1 MDKLAITALAAGILG
16 LAASQALAAPSAADK
31 TFATKAAQGGM
42 AEVQDGTLAQQNAA
56 SPQVKQF
63 GQMLVTDHTQANQQ
77 LQQIAQQEGITLP
90 AAPGTDEAQQS
101 QKLQS
106 LSGKDFDR
114 QFVQN
119 EVADHKKT
127 IAEFQKE
134 AQSGSDPALK
144 AFAQQSI
151 PVLQKHLQ
159 TAESL
164 SNQQ

>member
-1 MDKLAITALAAGILG
+1 MDKLTIAAFAAGVLG
-16 LAASQALAAPSAADK
+16 LAASHALAAPSADDNVL
-31 TFATKAAQGGM
+31 ATKAAQGGI
-42 AEVQDGTLAQQNAA
+42 AEIQVGTLAQQNAS

-63 GQMLVTDHTQANQQ
+63 GQMLVTDHTKANQQ
-77 LQQIAQQEGITLP
+77 LQQIAQEEGITLP
-90 AAPGTDEAQQS
+90 VAPGTEDAQQS

-106 LSGKDFDR
+106 LTGKDFDD

-119 EVADHKKT
+119 EVDDHKQA

-144 AFAQQSI
+144 AFAQQTI

-159 TAESL
+159 AAESL
-164 SNQQ
+164 NHQQ

>member
-1 MDKLAITALAAGILG
+1 M
-16 LAASQALAAPSAADK
+16 
-31 TFATKAAQGGM
+31 
-42 AEVQDGTLAQQNAA
+42 
-56 SPQVKQF
+56 
-63 GQMLVTDHTQANQQ
+63 
-77 LQQIAQQEGITLP
+77 
-90 AAPGTDEAQQS
+90 QS
-101 QKLQS
+101 
-106 LSGKDFDR
+106 
-114 QFVQN
+114 